1 MKQIMKHSFEAVS
14 LLTTSK
20 GMLEVT
26 IIPAMNQPDWIIPSS
41 LILSIDDYDERIA
54 TYLWQQQEVA
64 VFHLVP
70 SDQPVD
76 TIVVLEGNTVA
87 HRLALQTVG
96 QPYQMQVRISD
107 VEDAELPERYRQIAQ
122 SNSDA
127 NHDDDDNND
136 NDNALQSDHAS
147 NENSSNDAEDT
158 ADKRFRENVVTS
170 YMFNTVVID
179 DEPYLVPDLDKIAH
193 QLVDLDS

>member
-1 MKQIMKHSFEAVS
+1 MKQIIKHSFQAVS

-26 IIPAMNQPDWIIPSS
+26 IIPAMSQPDWIIPSS
-41 LILSIDDYDERIA
+41 LILSIDDYDERVA

-107 VEDAELPERYRQIAQ
+107 VEDAELPERYRKIAQ

-127 NHDDDDNND
+127 NFENDDDDD
-136 NDNALQSDHAS
+136 ALKSDHAS
-147 NENSSNDAEDT
+147 NDNSSSDAEYT
-158 ADKRFRENVVTS
+158 AEKRFRENVVTS

-179 DEPYLVPDLDKIAH
+179 DVPYLVPDLDKIAH

>member
-1 MKQIMKHSFEAVS
+1 MKQIMKHTFEAVS
-14 LLTTSK
+14 LLTTGK
-20 GMLEVT
+20 GMLDVT
-26 IIPAMNQPDWIIPSS
+26 IIPAISQPDWILPSS
-41 LILSIDDYDERIA
+41 LILSIEDYEERIA
-54 TYLWQQQEVA
+54 TYLWQQQEVS

-76 TIVVLEGNTVA
+76 TIIVLEGNTVA

-107 VEDAELPERYRQIAQ
+107 VEDSELPERYRQIAQ

-127 NHDDDDNND
+127 NAD
-136 NDNALQSDHAS
+136 NDNALGS
-147 NENSSNDAEDT
+147 NQPGNEGSEQHIINTTEM
-158 ADKRFRENVVTS
+158 RFREDVITS
-170 YMFNTVVID
+170 YMFQTVVID
-179 DEPYLVPDLDKIAH
+179 EVPYLVPDLDKIAH

>member
-26 IIPAMNQPDWIIPSS
+26 VIPAMSQPDWIIPSS

-64 VFHLVP
+64 VFHLVS

-76 TIVVLEGNTVA
+76 TIVVLEGNTIA

-107 VEDAELPERYRQIAQ
+107 VEDSELPERYRQIAQ

-127 NHDDDDNND
+127 ND
-136 NDNALQSDHAS
+136 ALKSDHTT
-147 NENSSNDAEDT
+147 NENSNNDAEDM
-158 ADKRFRENVVTS
+158 AEKRFRDNVVTS
-170 YMFNTVVID
+170 YMFQTVVID
-179 DEPYLVPDLDKIAH
+179 KISYLVPDLDKIAH

>member
-26 IIPAMNQPDWIIPSS
+26 VIPAMSQPDWIIPSS

-64 VFHLVP
+64 VFHLVS

-76 TIVVLEGNTVA
+76 TIVVLEGNTIA

-107 VEDAELPERYRQIAQ
+107 VEDSELPERYGQIAQ

-127 NHDDDDNND
+127 NEDDDN
-136 NDNALQSDHAS
+136 ALKSDHAT
-147 NENSSNDAEDT
+147 NENSNNDAEDT
-158 ADKRFRENVVTS
+158 AEKRFRENVVTS
-170 YMFNTVVID
+170 YMFQTVVID
-179 DEPYLVPDLDKIAH
+179 DIPYLVPDLDKIAH

>member
-26 IIPAMNQPDWIIPSS
+26 IIPAMSQPDWIIPSS

-54 TYLWQQQEVA
+54 TYLWQQQEMA

-127 NHDDDDNND
+127 NDDNDDDDN
-136 NDNALQSDHAS
+136 ALKSDHIS
-147 NENSSNDAEDT
+147 NENPSSDVEYTAE
-158 ADKRFRENVVTS
+158 KRFREDVVTS

-179 DEPYLVPDLDKIAH
+179 DVPYLVPDLDKIAH

>member
-26 IIPAMNQPDWIIPSS
+26 IIPAMSQPDWIIPSS

-127 NHDDDDNND
+127 NDDNDDDDN
-136 NDNALQSDHAS
+136 ALKSDHIS
-147 NENSSNDAEDT
+147 NENPSSDVEYTAE
-158 ADKRFRENVVTS
+158 KRFRENVVTS

-179 DEPYLVPDLDKIAH
+179 DVPYLVPDLDKIAH

>member
-1 MKQIMKHSFEAVS
+1 MKQILKHSFEAVS

-26 IIPAMNQPDWIIPSS
+26 VIPAMNQPDWIIPSS

-70 SDQPVD
+70 SDEAVD
-76 TIVVLEGNTVA
+76 TLIVLEGNTVA
-87 HRLALQTVG
+87 HRIALQTAG
-96 QPYQMQVRISD
+96 QPYQIQVRISD
-107 VEDAELPERYRQIAQ
+107 VEDSELPERYRQIAQ
-122 SNSDA
+122 NNSDA
-127 NHDDDDNND
+127 NFNNDDDGNT
-136 NDNALQSDHAS
+136 LKSDHAS
-147 NENSSNDAEDT
+147 NENVNNDAEDT
-158 ADKRFRENVVTS
+158 AEERFRENVVTS
-170 YMFNTVVID
+170 YMFQTVVID
-179 DEPYLVPDLDKIAH
+179 DIPYLVADLDKIAH

>member
-26 IIPAMNQPDWIIPSS
+26 VIPAMNQPDWIIPSS

-70 SDQPVD
+70 SDEAVD
-76 TIVVLEGNTVA
+76 TLIVLEGNTVA
-87 HRLALQTVG
+87 HRIALQTAG
-96 QPYQMQVRISD
+96 QPYQIQVRISD
-107 VEDAELPERYRQIAQ
+107 VEDSELPERYRQIAQ
-122 SNSDA
+122 NNSDA
-127 NHDDDDNND
+127 NHDDGNT
-136 NDNALQSDHAS
+136 LKSDHAS
-147 NENSSNDAEDT
+147 NENANNDAEDT
-158 ADKRFRENVVTS
+158 AEERFRENVVTS
-170 YMFNTVVID
+170 YMFQTVVID
-179 DEPYLVPDLDKIAH
+179 DIPYLVADLDKIAH